1 MGGAGRCAHSDPGLP
16 RRRFPSCRH
25 LPDGSARMGDG
36 ADWGM
41 LWGRGGRPAGYSRDP
56 GKPGRPLVG
65 VWGDVGAQA
74 LAWARWAVTDTVP
87 VVRGL
92 EAFDRF
98 YAREFPKMVNVAYAL
113 SGSRMAAEDLAQE
126 AMVVA
131 YRRWPEVGVLER
143 PGGWVRRV
151 VLNLAAS
158 GYQRRKAEARALL
171 RLAPLRGEPPAVLS
185 DRGRRVLAR
194 GPPPPQAPGPGGGA
208 VLPGGCF
215 GGGDRRR
222 SWTAPRTR

>member
-1 MGGAGRCAHSDPGLP
+1 MGSEIGAA
-16 RRRFPSCRH
+16 
-25 LPDGSARMGDG
+25 
-36 ADWGM
+36 
-41 LWGRGGRPAGYSRDP
+41 
-56 GKPGRPLVG
+56 
-65 VWGDVGAQA
+65 A
-74 LAWARWAVTDTVP
+74 LAWAVRAVTDTVP

-98 YAREFPKMVNVAYAL
+98 YAREFPKMVSVAYAL

-158 GYQRRKAEARALL
+158 GYQRRKAEARAVL

-185 DRGRRVLAR
+185 TEAGEFWHAVRRLPKRQAQAVALHYLEDASVAEIAAIMDCAENTVKVHLHRGRQALAAR
-194 GPPPPQAPGPGGGA
+194 LGA
-208 VLPGGCF
+208 E
-215 GGGDRRR
+215 
-222 SWTAPRTR
+222 A

>member
-1 MGGAGRCAHSDPGLP
+1 
-16 RRRFPSCRH
+16 
-25 LPDGSARMGDG
+25 
-36 ADWGM
+36 
-41 LWGRGGRPAGYSRDP
+41 
-56 GKPGRPLVG
+56 
-65 VWGDVGAQA
+65 
-74 LAWARWAVTDTVP
+74 VTDTVP

-98 YAREFPKMVNVAYAL
+98 YAREFPNMVNVAYAL

-131 YRRWPEVGVLER
+131 YRRWPEVGGLER

-185 DRGRRVLAR
+185 TEAGEFWHAVRRLSKRQAQAVTLYYLEDASVAEIAAIMDCAENTVKVHLHRGRQALAAR
-194 GPPPPQAPGPGGGA
+194 LGA
-208 VLPGGCF
+208 E
-215 GGGDRRR
+215 
-222 SWTAPRTR
+222 A